1 MLVFTRRNK
10 SATITA
16 MKRRATIIL
25 SLALLTGIIRADL
38 TEQQAGRIAKT
49 VGRII
54 GQIHYRQTKVNDD
67 ISKIHLD
74 NYLTTLDVGHMIF
87 MQSDVDEFKK
97 TYGTRLD
104 DEIKFGKIRPA
115 QIIFNRYL
123 ERLTERQKL
132 VDELLKEKMD
142 YSKKERFNPVR
153 NKLPWPK
160 TKSETENLWRARIKY
175 ELLADRLTMSKDGKI
190 PDAKKLKESRA
201 KIGRRYVRLLKTMKE
216 YGRDDILE
224 SYLSSLARAYDPHS
238 DYMSPHEAENFKI
251 NSIDMQLTGI
261 GAVLR
266 VDDGY
271 TTIVRIMPGGPA
283 GRSKLINPNDKVIA
297 VQNPGDKEPTDVI
310 DMKIDKVV
318 TLIRGKKGSDVK
330 LTIIP
335 AGTEERKVITI
346 TRDVVKLE
354 DQLAKAY
361 IIEHKRDG
369 KSEKLGVIALPG
381 FYSKCSNHCRTL
393 IERLKKEGVAG
404 IVLDLRQNGGGILQE
419 AINLTGLFIEE
430 GPVVQVKDYRN
441 RKRVMADNNPR
452 ITYNGPLI
460 VAVSHMS
467 ASASEIVAAAL
478 QDHGRAIV
486 VGGKMTHGKGTVQ
499 QILPLNRSFIAN
511 LDKDSGQLKF
521 TISKFYRI
529 NGATTQRD
537 GVKPDII
544 LPSVFDYLGMS
555 EAELPRALESDEI
568 EKAKYKSLDRVEA
581 FFTSLRKASTKRING
596 DQDYKYI
603 REDITRAKK
612 QKEDRSVSLNESE
625 RRQERADNKTRIEAR
640 NKERADRAA
649 QSEKYFEIDVKL
661 AEAGKP
667 LKKLDPPKPK
677 KQNPD
682 PNAIPEDDSST
693 FRFDPELRETLQIL
707 SDFVKLN
714 SKLIS
719 QIKKN

>member
-1 MLVFTRRNK
+1 
-10 SATITA
+10 
-16 MKRRATIIL
+16 MKKILLNIIIL
-25 SLALLTGIIRADL
+25 LTCTFALSGNAASKNKETYEYLDLFGQIFDRVRSGYVEEVTDEELIEKAIDGMLTGL
-38 TEQQAGRIAKT
+38 
-49 VGRII
+49 
-54 GQIHYRQTKVNDD
+54 
-67 ISKIHLD
+67 
-74 NYLTTLDVGHMIF
+74 
-87 MQSDVDEFKK
+87 
-97 TYGTRLD
+97 
-104 DEIKFGKIRPA
+104 
-115 QIIFNRYL
+115 
-123 ERLTERQKL
+123 
-132 VDELLKEKMD
+132 
-142 YSKKERFNPVR
+142 
-153 NKLPWPK
+153 
-160 TKSETENLWRARIKY
+160 
-175 ELLADRLTMSKDGKI
+175 
-190 PDAKKLKESRA
+190 
-201 KIGRRYVRLLKTMKE
+201 
-216 YGRDDILE
+216 
-224 SYLSSLARAYDPHS
+224 DPHS
-238 DYMSPHEAENFKI
+238 GYMNEEVWQE
-251 NSIDMQLTGI
+251 MQTDTKGKFGGLGI
-261 GAVLR
+261 EITMEEGFV
-266 VDDGY
+266 
-271 TTIVRIMPGGPA
+271 
-283 GRSKLINPNDKVIA
+283 KVISPIEDTPAYEAGVKAGDYIIQIDETPVFGLSLNEA
-297 VQNPGDKEPTDVI
+297 VDL
-310 DMKIDKVV
+310 M
-318 TLIRGKKGSDVK
+318 RGKKGSP
-330 LTIIP
+330 II
-335 AGTEERKVITI
+335 ITI
-346 TRDVVKLE
+346 SR
-354 DQLAKAY
+354 
-361 IIEHKRDG
+361 
-369 KSEKLGVIALPG
+369 
-381 FYSKCSNHCRTL
+381 
-393 IERLKKEGVAG
+393 EGVDPFEIKIIRDIIKIQSVKSDIFNDIG
-404 IVLDLRQNGGGILQE
+404 YLRITSFTEQTESGLIKSIKKIKEDLNNKEIGYILDLRSNPGGLLKQ
-419 AINLTGLFIEE
+419 A
-430 GPVVQVKDYRN
+430 VKVTDIFLERGEIVSTRG
-441 RKRVMADNNPR
+441 RKKIDMQRYQAKSGDL
-452 ITYNGPLI
+452 IDKKPLI
-460 VAVSHMS
+460 VIINGGS